1 MIGKNLRGLR
11 KNQGKSQIDVARET
25 GISQKN
31 LSKYETNKFN
41 PKYETIKKLADYY
54 NVTVAYL
61 LGEEEKV
68 ESVDKDID
76 TNINNN
82 IEQFIDRLIT
92 DNIITDINN
101 INNDVAK
108 IILNTV
114 INEYKL
120 KKLKKLK
127 KLRNQR

>member
-1 MIGKNLRGLR
+1 MFNMIGKNLRELR

-31 LSKYETNKFN
+31 LSKYETGKFR
-41 PKYETIKKLADYY
+41 PKYETLTRLADYY
-54 NVTVAYL
+54 NVTVSYI
-61 LGEEEKV
+61 LGEAEKV

-76 TNINNN
+76 TNITIN

-120 KKLKKLK
+120 KKL
-127 KLRNQR
+127 RDQR